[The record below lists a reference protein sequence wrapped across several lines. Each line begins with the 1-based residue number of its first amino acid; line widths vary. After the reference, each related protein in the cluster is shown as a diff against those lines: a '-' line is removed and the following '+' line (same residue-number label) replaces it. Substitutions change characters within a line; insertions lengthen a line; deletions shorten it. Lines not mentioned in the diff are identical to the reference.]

1 MAIGK
6 VGRNIDQNKIILKI
20 GNYKVTKNGMML
32 KKINLN
38 KLAKYMKNK
47 IIRINLNLKLGKNNK
62 TVWSSDLT
70 NEYIN
75 INADYRS

>member
-1 MAIGK
+1 
-6 VGRNIDQNKIILKI
+6 
-20 GNYKVTKNGMML
+20 
-32 KKINLN
+32 
-38 KLAKYMKNK
+38 MKNK